1 MQPRGRMTRPH
12 NFDMHMWLA
21 QSGGWPSW
29 RARSCAARHGLA
41 PAPRARSALAGRR
54 ALGRYRHL
62 QVAADVDHVA
72 QDGSNKIAISAHTD
86 DVDALVAAMA
96 SPPPEVLAR
105 MQEHGV
111 IPPLT
116 VYVER

>member
-1 MQPRGRMTRPH
+1 MPKVIITH
-12 NFDMHMWLA
+12 DVADVDTWLKGKA
-21 QSGGWPSW
+21 DRAESVTAMGGSD
-29 RARSCAARHGLA
+29 
-41 PAPRARSALAGRR
+41 
-54 ALGRYRHL
+54 
-62 QVAADVDHVA
+62 VVDHVA

-86 DVDALVAAMA
+86 DVDALVAGVAA
-96 SPPPEVLAR
+96 PPPEILAR

>member
-1 MQPRGRMTRPH
+1 MPKVIITH
-12 NFDMHMWLA
+12 DVADVDTWLKGKTDRA
-21 QSGGWPSW
+21 ESVSAMGGSN
-29 RARSCAARHGLA
+29 
-41 PAPRARSALAGRR
+41 
-54 ALGRYRHL
+54 
-62 QVAADVDHVA
+62 VVDHVA
-72 QDGSNKIAISAHTD
+72 QDGSNKIAIAVHTD